1 MSYRILILPIFG
13 FVAAALVFGTCDYM
27 YRLVCSKRNV
37 DDDVQHTGPLPHHGF
52 VDIEFV
58 DIEERGAIVFRRGCA
73 G

>member
-13 FVAAALVFGTCDYM
+13 FVAAVFVFGTCDYM

-52 VDIEFV
+52 VDV
-58 DIEERGAIVFRRGCA
+58 EERGAIVFRRECA